1 MWHTLAPRRS
11 RRRQTARA
19 RRLDPLASIRPLRTT
34 WPGGVVHGRGL
45 RSLTRPLGWMIRANA
60 LKPVLSKEALSRPLW
75 RHETRACAGH
85 TAWTD
90 SYYHQH
96 HRLSVGSTSYD
107 RDPHVRGLQRNPPS
121 SSIDPENC
129 AAHSV
134 SIAVALGV
142 WRVVRDAPDGASSDG
157 NNEGAKPEK
166 KFSVRFRRPRTA
178 AYFLRMFSVFRA

>member
-1 MWHTLAPRRS
+1 MSFEAVGSTPVG
-11 RRRQTARA
+11 
-19 RRLDPLASIRPLRTT
+19 P
-34 WPGGVVHGRGL
+34 
-45 RSLTRPLGWMIRANA
+45 NA
-60 LKPVLSKEALSRPLW
+60 ELERFGACYDLALSRPLR
-75 RHETRACAGH
+75 RHDTRACAGH

-90 SYYHQH
+90 SYDHQH
-96 HRLSVGSTSYD
+96 HRLSVGSTFYSHL
-107 RDPHVRGLQRNPPS
+107 PHVRGLQRDPPS

-142 WRVVRDAPDGASSDG
+142 RRVVRDAPDGASSDG

-166 KFSVRFRRPRTA
+166 KISVRFLRSRTA

>member
-1 MWHTLAPRRS
+1 MSFEAVGSTPVG
-11 RRRQTARA
+11 
-19 RRLDPLASIRPLRTT
+19 P
-34 WPGGVVHGRGL
+34 
-45 RSLTRPLGWMIRANA
+45 NA
-60 LKPVLSKEALSRPLW
+60 ELERFGACYDLALSRPLR
-75 RHETRACAGH
+75 RHDTRACAGR

-90 SYYHQH
+90 SYDHQH
-96 HRLSVGSTSYD
+96 HRPSVEFTFYSHL
-107 RDPHVRGLQRNPPS
+107 PHVRGLQRDPPS

-142 WRVVRDAPDGASSDG
+142 WRVVRDAPDSAPSDG

-166 KFSVRFRRPRTA
+166 KISVRFRRPRTA